1 MRNFAPVFATAIAV
15 TAALAAVPVAA
26 DVVHRT
32 TVDHEGARVSLSYEP
47 RVATTLRQTGL
58 GPKAAAACLWRT
70 EVSVERKLADAA
82 GRPVA
87 ALTRAVGPTKTSE
100 GLVAGQCAHV
110 TPRQAASF
118 GGDEG
123 KLRAFVAQA
132 AEHDRQ
138 GLHADLA
145 SIGGFGRGTSR

>member
-1 MRNFAPVFATAIAV
+1 MRNLALALAAAT
-15 TAALAAVPVAA
+15 ALAAVPASA
-26 DVVHRT
+26 DVAHRT

-47 RVATTLRQTGL
+47 RTATTLRQTGL

-70 EVSVERKLADAA
+70 ELSVERKLADAA

-87 ALTRAVGPTKTSE
+87 ALTRAVGHARTSE
-100 GLVAGQCAHV
+100 GLVAGQCSHV
-110 TPRQAASF
+110 TQRQTASF
-118 GGDEG
+118 GGDEA

-145 SIGGFGRGTSR
+145 SIGGFGPGASR